1 MKLSIITINYNNL
14 SGLKRTIDSVF
25 KQSFQDY
32 EWIVIDGGS
41 TDGCKELIEQ
51 NQEHFAFWCSEHDNG
66 IYNAINK
73 GLAHATGD
81 YVQFLNS
88 GDWLYENNTL
98 EKVFTHIDDQYD
110 IYYAFYQITENVCP
124 VKGSK
129 RYCDTYGCNTSFSS
143 NRLCGGF

>member
-32 EWIVIDGGS
+32 EWILIDGGS

-66 IYNAINK
+66 IYRAW
-73 GLAHATGD
+73 LTTQATMSNFSTAVTGCM
-81 YVQFLNS
+81 
-88 GDWLYENNTL
+88 
-98 EKVFTHIDDQYD
+98 KITH
-110 IYYAFYQITENVCP
+110 
-124 VKGSK
+124 
-129 RYCDTYGCNTSFSS
+129 
-143 NRLCGGF
+143 